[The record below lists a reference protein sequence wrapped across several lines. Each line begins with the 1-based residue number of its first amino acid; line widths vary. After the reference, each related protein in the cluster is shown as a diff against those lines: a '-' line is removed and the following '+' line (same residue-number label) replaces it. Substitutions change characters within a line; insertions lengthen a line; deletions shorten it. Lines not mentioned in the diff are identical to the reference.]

1 MYIRSS
7 EIQLAAQHEA
17 ERKHSIELSAGGRFR
32 QILGEQV
39 QLQEAE
45 PGPRERLARMFEQ
58 LLEAVLAALEGRKC
72 RSPGRDCRLPEQ
84 SRANSP
90 PGLPSWSTQGR
101 EIIAESE
108 QLQVCGSGQV
118 KTADGRCITFDL
130 EMSLARSERIERAW
144 DQDSRV
150 VLQDPLVL
158 NFAGKAAEL
167 SGERISF
174 DLNSDGEQ
182 ESLPGLACGSGYL
195 VLDRNG
201 NGRAD
206 CGNELF
212 GAKSGDGF
220 GDLAA
225 FDSDGNGWID
235 EADPVFDQ
243 LSIWRGGTASDTLTG
258 LANAGVGALWLGQ
271 VNSPFSFKDAGGNLL
286 GQLRATGLWLSEAGQ
301 AHTMQQVDLAVS
313 PVSRET
319 ADSVPQ
325 PRGPANAGGITVAG
339 GQQAGDDVVREN
351 VPGPQSGHV
360 DVEPVEVGEAAA
372 EDNGRWVKNIDH
384 VRQGTG

>member
-7 EIQLAAQHEA
+7 EIQMAAQHEA
-17 ERKHSIELSAGGRFR
+17 ERKHSIELSTDNRFR

-39 QLQEAE
+39 QLQDAE

-72 RSPGRDCRLPEQ
+72 RAAGRDCRLPAVP
-84 SRANSP
+84 RAAAP
-90 PGLPSWSTQGR
+90 TLEWSASGR
-101 EIIAESE
+101 EVIAESE
-108 QLQVCGSGQV
+108 RLQGCGSGEV
-118 KTADGRCITFDL
+118 KTADGRCIAFDL
-130 EMSLARSERIERAW
+130 EMTLARSERTERAW
-144 DQDSRV
+144 SQDSRV

-225 FDSDGNGWID
+225 FDTDGNGWID

-243 LSIWRGGTASDTLTG
+243 LSIWRGGTAPDALVG
-258 LANAGVGALWLGQ
+258 LADAGVGALWLG
-271 VNSPFSFKDAGGNLL
+271 
-286 GQLRATGLWLSEAGQ
+286 
-301 AHTMQQVDLAVS
+301 
-313 PVSRET
+313 
-319 ADSVPQ
+319 
-325 PRGPANAGGITVAG
+325 
-339 GQQAGDDVVREN
+339 
-351 VPGPQSGHV
+351 
-360 DVEPVEVGEAAA
+360 
-372 EDNGRWVKNIDH
+372 
-384 VRQGTG
+384 